1 MKRNLILLF
10 SVVVS
15 VCCVAGE
22 MPDGYYNAAAGKSD
36 AELKGTLKSIIR
48 NHTVLNYGSGENS
61 SWYCFYYSDRDTNT
75 NLCMDMYCDDWKP
88 FTTPGEVVAGCNV
101 EHSFAKSWWG
111 GAKVDAYKDCYH
123 LNPSNSTANSAR
135 GNYPLGNVDTPT
147 KTVGSLKIGQRH
159 HDGLNE
165 DHYIW
170 EPKDEYKG
178 DFARAY
184 FYMATCYGKDLNGN
198 PDSQFSAYNGWR
210 LDNKDVGSR
219 YAMQNDTYLE
229 FQDWEI
235 EVLIQWHRQDPVSSK
250 EIDRADAVNNFQ
262 HNRNPFIDYPC
273 LAEYIWGNKKGEP
286 VDFATLKFTRDDDY
300 LSLPEADKCGCNGE
314 ITDPTI
320 TAPRNGSSLDFGT
333 AGIGETVA
341 KNITVKGVLLTQ
353 NLSVQLVGSQAGE
366 FAVSPT
372 ELTAEQALNGIGLE
386 VEFTPTTLGK
396 ASAQLVI
403 SSGELAR
410 TTTVNLT
417 AVCGFHA
424 LPATNVTSS
433 GFTANWV
440 NGGVESYSLDV
451 YRREER
457 GVSETVIIDEKGLSS
472 ASVSAN
478 AHLSISGKTHDES
491 GSLRLGTS
499 SGDGTIT
506 ISDIDMTRGATLVV
520 NAKSYGSDQSTL
532 AVTVGDKLLETITLT
547 SNFVDY
553 TITIPATSATSI
565 VLSQGTSGKRVNIAN
580 LLLKAGGTAIVNVS
594 LDGFPL
600 SVGGLSYDVAAA
612 VSDDDPL
619 YYTVTPQGG
628 DTSNEIVV
636 KLTQET
642 AINVPT
648 ADMPVCVARDGR
660 IECNVAFRIFDLV
673 GRDVTAANGSLCGIY
688 IVRTAQTVQKV
699 IVTK

>member
-1 MKRNLILLF
+1 MKRNLIILF

-75 NLCMDMYCDDWKP
+75 NLCMDMYCDDWEP
-88 FTTPGEVVAGCNV
+88 FTTPGEKVSGCNI

-111 GAKVDAYKDCYH
+111 GSENDAYKDCYH

-135 GNYPLGNVDTPT
+135 GNYPLGNVETPT
-147 KTVGSLKIGQRH
+147 KTVGSLKIGKRH

-165 DHYIW
+165 DHFIW

-184 FYMATCYGKDLNGN
+184 FYMATCYGRDLNGN
-198 PDSQFSAYNGWR
+198 VPDLKAYNGWR

-250 EIDRADAVNNFQ
+250 EIDRADAVNHFQ

-273 LAEYIWGNKKGEP
+273 LAEYIWGNRKGEP
-286 VDFATLKFTRDDDY
+286 VDFSKLKFTRDDDY
-300 LSLPEADKCGCNGE
+300 LSLPEADKCGCNSE
-314 ITDPTI
+314 ITEPTI
-320 TAPRNGSSLDFGT
+320 TAPRNGSSIDFGT
-333 AGIGETVA
+333 AGVGETVT
-341 KNITVKGVLLTQ
+341 KTVVVKGVLLTKD
-353 NLSVQLVGSQAGE
+353 LSVQIVGNQADAFGVE
-366 FAVSPT
+366 PT
-372 ELTAEQALNGIGLE
+372 AITAGQALNGIELV
-386 VEFTPTTLGK
+386 VEFTPSQLGQ
-396 ASAQLVI
+396 ATAQLVI
-403 SSGELAR
+403 SSSELAR
-410 TTTVNLT
+410 STTVDLT
-417 AVCGFHA
+417 AMCGFHA
-424 LPATNVTSS
+424 LPATNVTAE

-451 YRREER
+451 FKRQVS
-457 GVSETVIIDEKGLSS
+457 GVAEVTLLEDACNQETTATTAVGVYYDIDGCVRL
-472 ASVSAN
+472 
-478 AHLSISGKTHDES
+478 GS
-491 GSLRLGTS
+491 GSKVGSLTYNNLDLSKGGS
-499 SGDGTIT
+499 V
-506 ISDIDMTRGATLVV
+506 VV
-520 NAKSYGSDQSTL
+520 NAKYYNTDEGTQMKITAGSVSQTF
-532 AVTVGDKLLETITLT
+532 TLT
-547 SNFVDY
+547 NALADY
-553 TITIPATSATSI
+553 VLPVEAAAENTSVSVVIESVAN
-565 VLSQGTSGKRVNIAN
+565 GKRVNVNNVKVI
-580 LLLKAGGTAIVNVS
+580 GGGENIVQVS

-600 SVGGLSYDVAAA
+600 SVGGLSYDVVAA
-612 VSDDDPL
+612 VSNDDPL

-628 DTSNEIVV
+628 EASDEIKVT
-636 KLTQET
+636 LTLST
-642 AINVPT
+642 AIGVPT

-660 IECNVAFRIFDLV
+660 IECSVAFRIYDLV

>member
-1 MKRNLILLF
+1 MKRNLIILF

-88 FTTPGEVVAGCNV
+88 FTTPGEAVKGCNI

-286 VDFATLKFTRDDDY
+286 VDFATLKFTRDDD
-300 LSLPEADKCGCNGE
+300 
-314 ITDPTI
+314 
-320 TAPRNGSSLDFGT
+320 
-333 AGIGETVA
+333 
-341 KNITVKGVLLTQ
+341 
-353 NLSVQLVGSQAGE
+353 
-366 FAVSPT
+366 
-372 ELTAEQALNGIGLE
+372 
-386 VEFTPTTLGK
+386 
-396 ASAQLVI
+396 
-403 SSGELAR
+403 
-410 TTTVNLT
+410 
-417 AVCGFHA
+417 
-424 LPATNVTSS
+424 
-433 GFTANWV
+433 
-440 NGGVESYSLDV
+440 
-451 YRREER
+451 
-457 GVSETVIIDEKGLSS
+457 
-472 ASVSAN
+472 
-478 AHLSISGKTHDES
+478 
-491 GSLRLGTS
+491 
-499 SGDGTIT
+499 
-506 ISDIDMTRGATLVV
+506 
-520 NAKSYGSDQSTL
+520 
-532 AVTVGDKLLETITLT
+532 
-547 SNFVDY
+547 
-553 TITIPATSATSI
+553 
-565 VLSQGTSGKRVNIAN
+565 
-580 LLLKAGGTAIVNVS
+580 
-594 LDGFPL
+594 
-600 SVGGLSYDVAAA
+600 
-612 VSDDDPL
+612 
-619 YYTVTPQGG
+619 
-628 DTSNEIVV
+628 
-636 KLTQET
+636 
-642 AINVPT
+642 
-648 ADMPVCVARDGR
+648 
-660 IECNVAFRIFDLV
+660 
-673 GRDVTAANGSLCGIY
+673 
-688 IVRTAQTVQKV
+688 
-699 IVTK
+699 

>member
-36 AELKGTLKSIIR
+36 AELKGTLKTIIR

-314 ITDPTI
+314 FTDPTI

-333 AGIGETVA
+333 VGIGETVA
-341 KNITVKGVLLTQ
+341 KTITVKGVLLTQ

-386 VEFTPTTLGK
+386 VEFTPTTLGE

-403 SSGELAR
+403 SSSELTR

-451 YRREER
+451 FKRQVS
-457 GVSETVIIDEKGLSS
+457 GVAEVTLLEDACNQETTATTAVSVYYDIDGCVRL
-472 ASVSAN
+472 
-478 AHLSISGKTHDES
+478 GS
-491 GSLRLGTS
+491 GSKVGSLTYNNLDLSKGGS
-499 SGDGTIT
+499 V
-506 ISDIDMTRGATLVV
+506 VV
-520 NAKSYGSDQSTL
+520 NAKYYNTDEGTQMKITAGSVSQTF
-532 AVTVGDKLLETITLT
+532 TLT
-547 SNFVDY
+547 NAFADY
-553 TITIPATSATSI
+553 VLPVEAAAENTSVSVVIESVAN
-565 VLSQGTSGKRVNIAN
+565 GKRVNVNNVKVI
-580 LLLKAGGTAIVNVS
+580 GGGENIVQVS
-594 LDGFPL
+594 LDGFPV
-600 SVGGLSYDVAAA
+600 SVSGLSYDVVAA
-612 VSDDDPL
+612 VSNDDPL
-619 YYTVTPQGG
+619 YYTVTPQGSEAS
-628 DTSNEIVV
+628 DEIKVT
-636 KLTQET
+636 LTPST
-642 AINVPT
+642 AIGVPT

-660 IECNVAFRIFDLV
+660 IDCNVAFRIFDLV

-688 IVRTAQTVQKV
+688 IVRTAQTAQKV